1 MDKKPKRVAI
11 KVETFKGLD
20 IYVEEQARELT
31 PPESPSPAPQE
42 VKLADKVTPEEMGA
56 ITKLKL

>member
-1 MDKKPKRVAI
+1 MDRKLKRIAV

-20 IYVEEQARELT
+20 IYVEEQTSELI
-31 PPESPSPAPQE
+31 PPESVSSAVQGL
-42 VKLADKVTPEEMGA
+42 KLADKIIPDETGA

>member
-1 MDKKPKRVAI
+1 MDKKPKRIAV

-20 IYVEEQARELT
+20 IYVEEQAMELA
-31 PPESPSPAPQE
+31 PPESPSPEVQE
-42 VKLADKVTPEEMGA
+42 LKLADKVTPGEMGA